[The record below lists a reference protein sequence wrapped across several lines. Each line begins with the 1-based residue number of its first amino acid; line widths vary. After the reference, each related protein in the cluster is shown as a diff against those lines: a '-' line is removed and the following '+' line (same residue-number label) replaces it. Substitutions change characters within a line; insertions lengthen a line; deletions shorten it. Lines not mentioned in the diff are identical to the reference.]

1 MPSPA
6 LAIRISKHPLDP
18 SNRTMIRPIVT
29 LICLTTT
36 CLADPEGW
44 KPVWSDEFNGK
55 EIDFSKWAVEEN
67 GHGGGNGEMQYY
79 VDRPE
84 NLRIEDGHLIIE
96 ARKQKFNAAGVEK
109 DYTSGRLRTKRRAS
123 WLYGRFEIRAK
134 LPTGR
139 GIWPAIWM
147 LPEKEAYGGWA
158 SSGEID
164 IMELVGHEPAKVHGT
179 LHHGASWPK
188 NVHTG
193 APFELKSGTF
203 ADDFHVFA
211 IEWEK
216 GEIRWYVD
224 GALYQTQTK
233 WSSEGGAYPAPF
245 DQPFHLVLN
254 LAVGGG
260 WPGPPDDKTVFPQR
274 MTVDWVRVYQ
284 RP

>member
-1 MPSPA
+1 MCLMKFAALLLLSAVLAHAEAPA
-6 LAIRISKHPLDP
+6 
-18 SNRTMIRPIVT
+18 
-29 LICLTTT
+29 
-36 CLADPEGW
+36 GW

-67 GHGGGNGEMQYY
+67 GHGGGNGELQYY

-84 NLRIEDGHLIIE
+84 NLRIEDGHLVIE
-96 ARKQKFNAAGVEK
+96 ARKQKFNTAGVEK
-109 DYTSGRLRTKRRAS
+109 EYTSGRLRTKRRAS
-123 WLYGRFEIRAK
+123 WLYGRFEVRAK

-164 IMELVGHEPAKVHGT
+164 IMEMVGHEPAKVHGT

-216 GEIRWYVD
+216 DVIRWYVD
-224 GALYQTQTK
+224 GALYQTQDK
-233 WSSEGGAYPAPF
+233 WSSDGGAFPAPF

-260 WPGPPDDKTVFPQR
+260 WPGPPDEKTVFPQR

>member
-1 MPSPA
+1 
-6 LAIRISKHPLDP
+6 
-18 SNRTMIRPIVT
+18 MIRSSLLALT
-29 LICLTTT
+29 LFSAI
-36 CLADPEGW
+36 AFAQPEGW
-44 KPVWSDEFNGK
+44 KLVWSDEFNGK
-55 EIDFSKWAVEEN
+55 DIDFSKWAVEEN
-67 GHGGGNGEMQYY
+67 GHGGGNGELQYY

-84 NLRIEDGHLIIE
+84 NLRIEDGHLVIE
-96 ARKQKFNAAGVEK
+96 AHKQKYNAAGVEK

-158 SSGEID
+158 ASGEID

-179 LHHGASWPK
+179 LHHGAGWPK

-193 APFELKSGTF
+193 APFELKQGTF

-216 GEIRWYVD
+216 GAIRWYVD

-233 WSSEGGAYPAPF
+233 WSSTGRAFPAPF
-245 DQPFHLVLN
+245 DQPFHLILN
-254 LAVGGG
+254 VAVGGA
-260 WPGPPDDKTVFPQR
+260 WPGPPDDKSVFPQR
-274 MTVDWVRVYQ
+274 MTIDWVRVYQ

>member
-1 MPSPA
+1 MCLMKFAALLLLSAVLAHAEAPA
-6 LAIRISKHPLDP
+6 S
-18 SNRTMIRPIVT
+18 
-29 LICLTTT
+29 
-36 CLADPEGW
+36 W

-67 GHGGGNGEMQYY
+67 GHGGGNGELQYY

-84 NLRIEDGHLIIE
+84 NLRIEDGHLVIE
-96 ARKQKFNAAGVEK
+96 ARKQRFNTAGVEK
-109 DYTSGRLRTKRRAS
+109 EYTSGRLRTKRRAS
-123 WLYGRFEIRAK
+123 WLYGRFEVRAK

-164 IMELVGHEPAKVHGT
+164 IMEMVGHEPAKVHGT

-216 GEIRWYVD
+216 DVIRWYVD
-224 GALYQTQTK
+224 GALYQTQDK
-233 WSSEGGAYPAPF
+233 WSSDGGAFPAPF

-260 WPGPPDDKTVFPQR
+260 WPGPPDEKTVFPQR